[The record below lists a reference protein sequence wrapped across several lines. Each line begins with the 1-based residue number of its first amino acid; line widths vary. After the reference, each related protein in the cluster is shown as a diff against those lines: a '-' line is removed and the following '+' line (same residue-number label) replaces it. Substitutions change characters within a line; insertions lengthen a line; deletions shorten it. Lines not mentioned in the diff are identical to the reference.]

1 MHYRMQLKSTA
12 PAFYYPRQHIIQS
25 TRLCHS
31 DVSTPCY
38 MNMAYT
44 PPTTSTTRENSP
56 LGHGHLSLFS
66 QVTTSLT
73 INQINFVHIFYPSNL
88 LYFLSQFSEKHL
100 QIPQQRA
107 GNHLVS
113 YKDGDIHFSFPFAKN
128 NMSRVYSTS
137 PIYYFNILI
146 HHFNIL

>member
-1 MHYRMQLKSTA
+1 MSTSAIHYRMQLKSTA
-12 PAFYYPRQHIIQS
+12 PAFYYPRQHIMQS

-44 PPTTSTTRENSP
+44 PPTTSTTKENSP

-100 QIPQQRA
+100 QIPQQCA
-107 GNHLVS
+107 GNHLVIQYWYPLKHEYGYLYYS
-113 YKDGDIHFSFPFAKN
+113 YP
-128 NMSRVYSTS
+128 R
-137 PIYYFNILI
+137 LI
-146 HHFNIL
+146 WY

>member
-12 PAFYYPRQHIIQS
+12 PAFYYPRQHIMQS

-100 QIPQQRA
+100 QIPQQCA
-107 GNHLVS
+107 GNHLVIQYWYPLKHEYGYLYYS
-113 YKDGDIHFSFPFAKN
+113 YP
-128 NMSRVYSTS
+128 R
-137 PIYYFNILI
+137 LI
-146 HHFNIL
+146 WY